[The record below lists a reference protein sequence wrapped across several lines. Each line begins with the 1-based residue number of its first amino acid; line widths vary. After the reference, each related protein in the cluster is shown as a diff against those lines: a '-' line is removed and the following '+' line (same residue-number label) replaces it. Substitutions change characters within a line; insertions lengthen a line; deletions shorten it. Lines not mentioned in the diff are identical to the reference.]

1 MLWVHIEDISPGC
14 CGPLHVLGLVQQGG
28 YPESRVDVV
37 LVILGCILKIVHGVF
52 EATEVEVQ
60 ESALIPRIG
69 MCGINL

>member
-1 MLWVHIEDISPGC
+1 MLWVHIEDISPGF
-14 CGPLHVLGLVQQGG
+14 CGSFHVLSLMQQSG

-37 LVILGCILKIVHGVF
+37 LVILGCILEVVHGVF
-52 EATEVEVQ
+52 KATKVEVQ